1 MVTIIKWV
9 ALLTPPATPHN
20 HDQQTVSSHL
30 SNPELELQSLIVLST
45 LSTVS
50 VVSESGGGGGVIR

>member
-20 HDQQTVSSHL
+20 HNQQTVSSHL
-30 SNPELELQSLIVLST
+30 SNSELELQSLIVLST
-45 LSTVS
+45 LSRVS
-50 VVSESGGGGGVIR
+50 IISEPGGGGGVIR